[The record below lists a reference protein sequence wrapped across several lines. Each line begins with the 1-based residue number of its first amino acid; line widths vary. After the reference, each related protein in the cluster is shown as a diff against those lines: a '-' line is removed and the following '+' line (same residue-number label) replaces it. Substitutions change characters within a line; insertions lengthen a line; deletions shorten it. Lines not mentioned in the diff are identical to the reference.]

1 MVKKRKKRARRSN
14 GRDELQKALDQRLA
28 DEQAQKEKRHSPSL
42 KRTALIACLLIV
54 VQTALC
60 LGIAEYWWQKEYPG
74 KTSPILVALREGS
87 LHVQKELASHWQA
100 LTSAVRAKQKGGAA
114 EAAAHHA
121 PKAPPPAPAPKI
133 AERGS
138 DQEELRASLAAILAQ
153 KGPDCAVFLLRPRKE
168 REPLLYQSRAMQPAS
183 MIKLFVLAY
192 AMQQAKDG
200 TLSLSE
206 PLYINEPNIVGGA
219 GQLTWHD
226 TGKRLTIEQFLERMI
241 TDSDNTATNIL
252 IDRLGMENIDGYIR
266 QKGYNDTRL
275 QHKMMLSNRG
285 LPNLSSVKDIGT
297 LLARIYRG
305 ECVDKEYD
313 RKMLQILARQKDKD
327 CLPSALPTFLVANKT
342 GEITG
347 VYADGG
353 IAQSDAGDMI
363 LVVMDDNCLDRQE
376 TIALFQQVARKAA
389 ASL

>member
-42 KRTALIACLLIV
+42 KKTALVACLLIV

-100 LTSAVRAKQKGGAA
+100 LTSAVRAKQKGGEA

-121 PKAPPPAPAPKI
+121 PKEPPPAPAPKI

-138 DQEELRASLAAILAQ
+138 DQEELRTSLAAILAQ

-219 GQLTWHD
+219 GQLPWPD
-226 TGKRLTIEQFLERMI
+226 TGKRLTIEQFLKRMI

>member
-1 MVKKRKKRARRSN
+1 
-14 GRDELQKALDQRLA
+14 
-28 DEQAQKEKRHSPSL
+28 
-42 KRTALIACLLIV
+42 
-54 VQTALC
+54 
-60 LGIAEYWWQKEYPG
+60 
-74 KTSPILVALREGS
+74 
-87 LHVQKELASHWQA
+87 
-100 LTSAVRAKQKGGAA
+100 
-114 EAAAHHA
+114 
-121 PKAPPPAPAPKI
+121 
-133 AERGS
+133 
-138 DQEELRASLAAILAQ
+138 
-153 KGPDCAVFLLRPRKE
+153 
-168 REPLLYQSRAMQPAS
+168 
-183 MIKLFVLAY
+183 
-192 AMQQAKDG
+192 
-200 TLSLSE
+200 
-206 PLYINEPNIVGGA
+206 
-219 GQLTWHD
+219 
-226 TGKRLTIEQFLERMI
+226 MI

-363 LVVMDDNCLDRQE
+363 IVVMDDNCLDRQE